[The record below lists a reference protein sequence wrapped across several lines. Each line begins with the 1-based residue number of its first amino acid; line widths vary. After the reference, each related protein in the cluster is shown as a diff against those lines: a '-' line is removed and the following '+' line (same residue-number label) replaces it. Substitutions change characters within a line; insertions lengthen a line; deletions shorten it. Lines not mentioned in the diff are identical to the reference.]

1 MDGVAVRK
9 ESFLV
14 PVIKG
19 MLVAISVSLVA
30 ILLFA
35 LVIRFTGISDSWIMP
50 INQVIKI
57 ISIFL
62 GCMVSVRHSKT
73 KGLYKGLILGFLY
86 TIFAFFL
93 FAALSG
99 SISFSL
105 TFLND
110 LLFGSVVGG
119 LCGIIAANLRR
130 NR

>member
-1 MDGVAVRK
+1 MDAVAVK
-9 ESFLV
+9 NENFLV

-19 MLVAISVSLVA
+19 MLVAISISLVA

-35 LVIRFTGISDSWIMP
+35 LIIRFTGINDNWIMP

-57 ISIFL
+57 VSIFL
-62 GCMVSVRHSKT
+62 GCMVSLKRSKA
-73 KGLYKGLILGFLY
+73 KGLYKGLVLGFFY

-93 FAALSG
+93 FSALSG
-99 SISFSL
+99 SLSFSL

-110 LLFGSVVGG
+110 LLFGSIVGG
-119 LCGIIAANLRR
+119 LCGIIAANLKR